1 MTDWSDRIID
11 EHQKRIDEM
20 RYVCA
25 TQMKFGLY
33 RNPAFKFYHSLG
45 ITDLFQGFKN
55 GDLDLGVYHL
65 YWDKEAINTIEY
77 YDPKTGE
84 RTNNIK
90 GDWRERWYNPGEEIK
105 PVGGPSPFDP
115 AKVTAMWERETKRR
129 MEKQAQRVLEQ
140 ELERLQDEPWRR
152 LPKPF
157 WEEDNDE

>member
-1 MTDWSDRIID
+1 M
-11 EHQKRIDEM
+11 
-20 RYVCA
+20 
-25 TQMKFGLY
+25 
-33 RNPAFKFYHSLG
+33 
-45 ITDLFQGFKN
+45 
-55 GDLDLGVYHL
+55 YHL
-65 YWDKEAINTIEY
+65 YWDKDAINTIEY

-129 MEKQAQRVLEQ
+129 MEKQAQRVLEK
-140 ELERLQDEPWRR
+140 ELERLQDEPWRK

-157 WEEDNDE
+157 WEED